1 MILYPFMT
9 PFSDKKYILFLAST
23 KVLRTP
29 NQRCGRIKLD
39 CEVDDE
45 RSKNAVEIE
54 FLMRSNISKSSLLM
68 RLLNRDKRQT
78 RRFHENY
85 TTLIENFACGADVMI
100 PFADSWG

>member
-1 MILYPFMT
+1 MIT
-9 PFSDKKYILFLAST
+9 HILFHKKWTSCT
-23 KVLRTP
+23 DDIFKTRLR
-29 NQRCGRIKLD
+29 
-39 CEVDDE
+39 VDDE

-85 TTLIENFACGADVMI
+85 TTLIENFACGAHVMI
-100 PFADSWG
+100 AFVNYWG